1 MLPIGQLSE
10 EAQEARNKDIK
21 RFREH
26 HTRKNSRIN
35 TVTDLV
41 NNLLVSS
48 DPLISSLRRSHEKPS
63 STLPDEAKSLLQSRN
78 GGNGNEEEEEQ
89 IAEAEVL
96 EEDQQQSTSAEECDI
111 WPIVQRYGNTSYA
124 IHSDSKAALLA
135 IANKRTNHP
144 LAVDARNKLFN
155 LINLHWV
162 KGHAGLQGNE
172 RADHLAKIDA
182 SHRTTIDYKG
192 IPLARCKQLL
202 TNHYRRIWN
211 STYINSEQGLH
222 TKTFIPNIPH
232 RLSLSLGP
240 SYITTQSLTNH
251 GRFRS

>member
-1 MLPIGQLSE
+1 MVVMKNYKEIHWEIRRLGLDCSVFQAELIG
-10 EAQEARNKDIK
+10 
-21 RFREH
+21 
-26 HTRKNSRIN
+26 IN
-35 TVTDLV
+35 LAVDW
-41 NNLLVSS
+41 
-48 DPLISSLRRSHEKPS
+48 ISH
-63 STLPDEAKSLLQSRN
+63 
-78 GGNGNEEEEEQ
+78 
-89 IAEAEVL
+89 
-96 EEDQQQSTSAEECDI
+96 
-111 WPIVQRYGNTSYA
+111 QRYGNISYA

-192 IPLARCKQLL
+192 IPLTRCKQLL

-240 SYITTQSLTNH
+240 SYITTQFLTNH
-251 GRFRS
+251 GRFRSYLYKMNKCPSPLCNCPEKPPQTALHLIMECSQFAGSRPKALRTTPPHMVLKLHFNTVEIAAFLKHIFRTLQE